1 MNANVK
7 VVDNCMFI
15 SKSDQLIS
23 SSVECNDLRGG
34 AGMLLACLMTPGVSI
49 LNHTEFIE
57 RGYQNVI
64 ECLTQVGAKIEREE
78 KI

>member
-1 MNANVK
+1 
-7 VVDNCMFI
+7 
-15 SKSDQLIS
+15 
-23 SSVECNDLRGG
+23 
-34 AGMLLACLMTPGVSI
+34 MLLSCLMTPGVSI